1 MNQNFTIKTYK
12 PIGNGSVECRV
23 YSCRS
28 YRFERCSNDGV
39 ILTAC
44 GLSGT
49 DEDAIFIIPSTSVP
63 PTEDDYTKIIVENMA
78 GKTVDYLKYKGDK
91 VVSYTASL

>member
-1 MNQNFTIKTYK
+1 MNQNFTIKAYK
-12 PIGNGSVECRV
+12 PLKNATVECRV

-28 YRFERCSNDGV
+28 YRFEWCTNDGI

-49 DEDAIFIIPSTSVP
+49 DEDVIFMIPPSSAA
-63 PTEDDYTKIIVENMA
+63 PTENDFTKIIVENMA
-78 GKTVDYLKYKGDK
+78 GKTVDYHKYKGDK
-91 VVSYTASL
+91 LVTFTTST